1 MRPDRCRW
9 KRCRRDGA
17 MTYLGRP
24 ICSVHWAQ
32 FCQPEE
38 AGRLDAALERIGMT
52 SEQRDRAN
60 RRAMP
65 AGPATF
71 IIACVAGTLMV
82 LAGFAQPRRARPA
95 ESPAPRE
102 PFALTFLDYCWTP
115 LPPDAWRMRSR
126 SFGTWN
132 LCMTGPGEPAGP
144 YARAYFDTDTD
155 GDVDLRDWSRMQLHW
170 ER

>member
-1 MRPDRCRW
+1 
-9 KRCRRDGA
+9 

-24 ICSVHWAQ
+24 ICFVHWVQ
-32 FCQPEE
+32 FCSLED
-38 AGRLDAALERIGMT
+38 AGRLDAALAKIGMT
-52 SEQRDRAN
+52 REQRDRAN

-65 AGPATF
+65 AAPAPF
-71 IIACVAGTLMV
+71 MLAC
-82 LAGFAQPRRARPA
+82 LAAAILALLSGCVQPHRAVPA
-95 ESPAPRE
+95 ETPAPRE
-102 PFALTFLDYCWTP
+102 PFAPTFLDYCWQP

-132 LCMTGPGEPAGP
+132 VCMTGPGEPAGP